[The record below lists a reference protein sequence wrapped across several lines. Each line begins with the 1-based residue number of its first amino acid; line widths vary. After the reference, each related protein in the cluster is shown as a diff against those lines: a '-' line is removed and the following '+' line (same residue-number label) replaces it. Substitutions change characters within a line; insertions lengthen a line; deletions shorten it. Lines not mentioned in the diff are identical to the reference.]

1 MWNWNQEKTARWLT
15 PAPEMAYLAERWR
28 EKGFQSLLDSG
39 CGPGR
44 HAMYFAKK
52 GFAVTALDQS
62 SEALEYLTAWANR
75 EQTLVTARQ
84 GDLFHL
90 PFPADSFDCIVDY
103 NASYHT
109 DTAGYRQAVAELHR
123 VLRPGGEVF
132 LTLLSRRDARYQQ
145 AGASEK
151 LDRFTLRHDGG
162 TPHFYAGRE
171 DLETIFRGFHLALPP
186 REVIAP
192 GLDNPT
198 ESIHFHLMLCKD
210 QGGAL

>member
-1 MWNWNQEKTARWLT
+1 MWNWDREKTARWLT
-15 PAPEMAYLAERWR
+15 PAPEMDYLAERWR
-28 EKGFQSLLDSG
+28 GKGFHTLLDSG

-44 HAMYFAKK
+44 HAVYFAKK
-52 GFAVTALDQS
+52 GFCVTGLDQS
-62 SEALEYLTAWANR
+62 PEALAYLTQWARR
-75 EQTLVTARQ
+75 EDLAVKAQQ

-109 DTAGYRQAVAELHR
+109 DTAGYKQAVAELHR

-132 LTLLSRRDARYQQ
+132 LTLLSQRDAKYQQ
-145 AGASEK
+145 ADAAEK
-151 LDRFTLRHDGG
+151 LDRFTLRHAGG

-171 DLETIFRGFHLALPP
+171 DLEEIFRGFTLALPP

-198 ESIHFHLMLCKD
+198 ESIHFHLLLCKN
-210 QGGAL
+210 QGGSI

>member
-1 MWNWNQEKTARWLT
+1 MWNWDREKTARWLS
-15 PAPEMAYLAERWR
+15 PAPEMAYLAERWQ
-28 EKGFQSLLDSG
+28 EKGFDALLDNG

-44 HAMYFAKK
+44 HAVYFARK
-52 GFAVTALDQS
+52 GFSVTGLDQS
-62 SEALEYLTAWANR
+62 PEALQYLTQWAGR
-75 EQTLVTARQ
+75 EQVPVAAIQ

-90 PFPADSFDCIVDY
+90 PFPAASFDCAVDY

-109 DTAGYRQAVAELHR
+109 DTAGYRQAVVELHR

-132 LTLLSRRDARYQQ
+132 LTLLSRRDERYQR
-145 AGASEK
+145 AEAAEK
-151 LDRFTLRHDGG
+151 LDRFTLQHAGG

-171 DLETIFRGFHLALPP
+171 DLESIFQGFTLALPP

-198 ESIHFHLMLCKD
+198 ESIHFHLLLRRD
-210 QGGAL
+210 